1 MKQNT
6 RGSSETQIMAEI
18 ERVTGII
25 IDSAED
31 KLREMPKQPVKSVI
45 VAMIGQLQ
53 HILFPGVFE
62 GANISKN
69 ALHNASYKNR
79 ISVMLEE
86 IYNDLC
92 VQISLALR
100 YDLKYKDIGQNEIEE
115 EAAKITHQ
123 FISKIPEIK
132 EKLDTDIEAAYNGD
146 PAAYSKAEIIVSY
159 PGIYAGMVHRI
170 AHELY
175 LLSVPLIPRIMSE
188 YAHNVTGIDIHPG
201 AVIGKYFFMDHG
213 TGIVIGETTI
223 IGNNVKLYQGVT
235 LGALSTK
242 GGQSIKGVKRHPT
255 IHDNVTVYSG
265 ASILGGD
272 TVIGEGVVIGGNAFV
287 VRSIPEKTRV
297 SVKNPELQYKNN
309 NISTHL
315 ELDQKEFWYYE
326 I

>member
-1 MKQNT
+1 MSEVVQNN
-6 RGSSETQIMAEI
+6 RNMQIMADI
-18 ERVTGII
+18 ERVTTII
-25 IDSAED
+25 INSAED
-31 KLREMPKQPVKSVI
+31 KLREMPKQPVKSII

-62 GANISKN
+62 GANLNKQG
-69 ALHNASYKNR
+69 LHNTLYKNR

-86 IYNDLC
+86 IYSDLC
-92 VQISLALR
+92 VQVSLALR
-100 YDLKYKDIGQNEIEE
+100 YDLRFRDIEQIDIEE
-115 EAAKITHQ
+115 KAALITHQ
-123 FISKIPEIK
+123 FITKIPEIK
-132 EKLDTDIEAAYNGD
+132 EKLDTDIEAAYSGD

-159 PGIYAGMVHRI
+159 PGIFAGMVHRI

-315 ELDQKEFWYYE
+315 ELDQKEFWHYE